1 MACRNNCRVHDH
13 YSGVMSERIIAET
26 LMTAD
31 ARASGAIAW
40 HRAGFR
46 LFRHLRSRPMRLG
59 RPKIDAKGSTSHPAG
74 FSMNCP
80 ETNLWRTL
88 EMNV

>member
-1 MACRNNCRVHDH
+1 MPEV
-13 YSGVMSERIIAET
+13 Y
-26 LMTAD
+26 
-31 ARASGAIAW
+31 
-40 HRAGFR
+40 
-46 LFRHLRSRPMRLG
+46 G
-59 RPKIDAKGSTSHPAG
+59 RPHGSVNSHEAPAG